1 MMHHSRDIAG
11 PLDAGAATARATAK
25 SSTHPDRLGGG
36 AGTNESLRLKT
47 GETSQVLPARW
58 KRKRG
63 PQELRT
69 PDKRKPWIRPGL
81 LPFSSRTGG
90 PRHQEGPPLSNDFV
104 VRCNLHPLGP
114 QATQGSSEAERRIP
128 TVSYFCWLSG

>member
-90 PRHQEGPPLSNDFV
+90 ARHHEGRSPARLPQERARARLHAPWGLSA
-104 VRCNLHPLGP
+104 P
-114 QATQGSSEAERRIP
+114 AGSGTRAAARQSP
-128 TVSYFCWLSG
+128 